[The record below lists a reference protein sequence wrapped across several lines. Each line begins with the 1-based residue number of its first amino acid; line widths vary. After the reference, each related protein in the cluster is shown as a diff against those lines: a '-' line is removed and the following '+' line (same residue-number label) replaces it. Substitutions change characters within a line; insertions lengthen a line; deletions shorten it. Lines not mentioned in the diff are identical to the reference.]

1 MPVLYRLVHMPH
13 TNVPHS
19 FEYINRLLCHLGNFK
34 FNLYADKLWKFTD
47 FHCVF
52 SVTRRLLMRSF
63 LAQLQP
69 LYHTSRESGREGAMQ
84 AQAVAINLSFVFFAS
99 LSHIP
104 ESDSILECVVAAGF
118 MGLKWIF
125 HPLFGL
131 ISCFLYGYESIS
143 SCATAIPFTYSK
155 WKPSIDDFMAFPEC
169 VSCAIH
175 PYLLFRLSSHFCLCH
190 G

>member
-1 MPVLYRLVHMPH
+1 MVCVYIFGWVNILFVSHFLVLYMPVLYRLVHMPH

-69 LYHTSRESGREGAMQ
+69 LYHTSRESEREGAMQ

-99 LSHIP
+99 LSLTFRKVIP
-104 ESDSILECVVAAGF
+104 YWNVLLLLVLWGWSEYF
-118 MGLKWIF
+118 
-125 HPLFGL
+125 
-131 ISCFLYGYESIS
+131 
-143 SCATAIPFTYSK
+143 
-155 WKPSIDDFMAFPEC
+155 
-169 VSCAIH
+169 IH
-175 PYLLFRLSSHFCLCH
+175 CLD
-190 G
+190 